1 MAHLAALKAANADL
15 AQAANKDSDFMH
27 SSYGK
32 AYQKQL
38 DAYNEK
44 KSAFLKSR
52 GWSEDSL
59 SQASGETKQKKYYD
73 GAGRNAHDRGPRYK
87 SISVSR
93 QEVVNREVGAAPSAA
108 NYLKD
113 WKNAGKP
120 SYREPTDAPVNRE
133 TSDNAPSSGTATS
146 DSSGSDSSGSDYGR
160 FDKYH
165 LAGSDQPAQKGY
177 RRQTASDASDTSD
190 TAESG
195 SGSSDEGIGGRR
207 EPLAKRYKPLGG

>member
-1 MAHLAALKAANADL
+1 MTHLAALKAANADL
-15 AQAANKDSDFMH
+15 AQTANKDSDFMH
-27 SSYGK
+27 SSYGE

-52 GWSEDSL
+52 GRSEDSL
-59 SQASGETKQKKYYD
+59 SQASGETRRKKYYD

-93 QEVVNREVGAAPSAA
+93 QEVVDREVGAAPSAA

-133 TSDNAPSSGTATS
+133 TSDVAPSSGTATS
-146 DSSGSDSSGSDYGR
+146 GSSGSDYGR

-165 LAGSDQPAQKGY
+165 LTGSDQPAQKGY

>member
-1 MAHLAALKAANADL
+1 MTHLAALKAAANADL
-15 AQAANKDSDFMH
+15 AQTANKNSDFMH
-27 SSYGK
+27 SSYGE

-38 DAYNEK
+38 DTYNEK

-59 SQASGETKQKKYYD
+59 SQASGETKQKKYYT

-93 QEVVNREVGAAPSAA
+93 QEVVDREVGAAPSAA

-113 WKNAGKP
+113 WKTAGKP

-146 DSSGSDSSGSDYGR
+146 DSSGSDYGR
-160 FDKYH
+160 FDKHH
-165 LAGSDQPAQKGY
+165 LTGSNQPAQKGY

-190 TAESG
+190 TTESG

>member
-1 MAHLAALKAANADL
+1 MTHLAALKAAENADL
-15 AQAANKDSDFMH
+15 AQTANKNSDFMH

-59 SQASGETKQKKYYD
+59 SQASGETKQKKYYT

-93 QEVVNREVGAAPSAA
+93 QEVVDREVGAAPSAA

-113 WKNAGKP
+113 WKTAGKP

-146 DSSGSDSSGSDYGR
+146 DSSGSDYGR
-160 FDKYH
+160 FDKYR
-165 LAGSDQPAQKGY
+165 LTGSDQPAQKGY